1 MKIAMLLYDNMTA
14 LDFVGPYQVFG
25 ALPGASVFTVA
36 RTAGPIRDDRG
47 IMLFNAEHS
56 LQDIEAA
63 DILFVPGS
71 SNNGHV
77 LRDVET
83 LDWLRTVDR
92 TTRWTTSVCTGSL
105 ILGAAG
111 LLQGRRATTH
121 WAVLEA
127 LKQFGAQSVAER
139 VVIDGKYV
147 TGAGVAAGID
157 MALTLVAN
165 AVGADAAQTVQLIIE
180 YDPAPPFA
188 AGSPAKAPA
197 HIVEAAYARLA
208 AGAARRAADGSS
220 PPQQAARP

>member
-14 LDFVGPYQVFG
+14 LDFVGPYQVFAG
-25 ALPGASVFTVA
+25 VPDASVLSVA
-36 RTAGPIRDDRG
+36 RTAGPIRDDQG
-47 IMLFNAEHS
+47 NVLFNAQHS
-56 LQDIEAA
+56 LQDVEAA

-71 SNNGHV
+71 SNNRHV
-77 LRDVET
+77 IKDGET
-83 LDWLRTVDR
+83 LEWLRKIDR

-111 LLQGRRATTH
+111 LLRDRRATTH
-121 WAVLEA
+121 WAALEF
-127 LKQFGAQSVAER
+127 LKQFGAQPVAER
-139 VVIDGKYV
+139 VVVDGKYV

-165 AVGADAAQTVQLIIE
+165 AFGADAAQTVQLIIE

-197 HIVEAAYARLA
+197 HIVEAAFARLA
-208 AGAARRAADGSS
+208 AGATRAEEDSPTAR
-220 PPQQAARP
+220 QATRS